1 MEHNRSPISL
11 RQGKVFLDG
20 IEVMDEVACSI
31 KFTPDVWTGRQVGDF
46 SPSSRWLGYTITG
59 SITRRRNNTWL
70 KETIMRYIREK
81 RTPEFT
87 IQGIMNDECSDYF
100 QQFGSDTVTAVG
112 CVLTGDLTLLN
123 HDSNGDVLDD
133 VIAFNVKD
141 VV

>member
-1 MEHNRSPISL
+1 MQHNRSPISL
-11 RQGKVFLDG
+11 RSGKVFIDG
-20 IEVMDEVACSI
+20 LEVMDEVACTI
-31 KFTPDVWTGRQVGDF
+31 VFTPDTWTGRQVGDAT
-46 SPSSRWLGYTITG
+46 PSTRWLGYAISG
-59 SITRRRNNTWL
+59 SITRRRNNKWL
-70 KETIMRYIREK
+70 KDVIAKYIKNK

-112 CVLTGDLTLLN
+112 CVLTGDITMLK

-133 VIAFNVKD
+133 VLAFSGKD